1 MIEGKENRNRSG
13 VLRFGM
19 VGGASGSLIG
29 DVHRKGALFDGQAE
43 LVAGSFSQDFERT
56 LLTGEQ
62 LGLDPKRLYRDFH
75 EMAQKEAAREDGID
89 FVVVVTPNYA
99 HYDAAKAFL
108 LQGIHVVCDKPLTF
122 TVEEG
127 EELAKLAQ
135 DKGLLFCV
143 TYAYS
148 QCATLKQAQMM
159 IKHGEIGDIQV
170 VMAEYS
176 QGWLATAVEKQGNK
190 QASWR
195 TDPAQAGISNCVGDI
210 GSHIEHTVAYVT
222 GLEIDGLCAR
232 LDHFGGEDRPLDTNA
247 VIMLK
252 YKNGAVGNY
261 WCSQVAVG
269 YDNGFRV
276 RIFGTKGTLE
286 WCQEEPNYLDVIKLG
301 QPRQRLSRGNAYF
314 CPEAADM
321 SRLSAGHP
329 EGYYESFANIYLK
342 FTAALLKLKQGM
354 ELDEEDLDFP
364 QAAEGIRGVR
374 FIHRCVE
381 SSKKGSIWVR
391 F

>member
-1 MIEGKENRNRSG
+1 MIEDG

-19 VGGASGSLIG
+19 VGGAAGSLIG
-29 DVHRKGALFDGQAE
+29 DVHRKGALFDGQAQ
-43 LVAGSFSQDFERT
+43 LVAGSFSRDFERT
-56 LLTGEQ
+56 LLAGEQ
-62 LGLDPKRLYRDFH
+62 RGLDSERLYRDFY
-75 EMAQKEAAREDGID
+75 EMAQSEAAREDGID
-89 FVVVVTPNYA
+89 FVVIVTPNYA

-222 GLEIDGLCAR
+222 GLEIDELCAR

-286 WCQEEPNYLDVIKLG
+286 WCQEEPNYLDVIKMG
-301 QPRQRLSRGNAYF
+301 QPRQRFSRGNAYF
-314 CPEAADM
+314 YPEAAGM

-342 FTAALLKLKQGM
+342 FTTALSKLKQGM

-364 QAAEGIRGVR
+364 QAFEGVRGVK

-381 SSKKGSIWVR
+381 SSKRGSTWVR